1 MVILLSNKKYTVY
14 DDGGKVVI
22 IGSDKGVCIA
32 YANSI
37 KG

>member
-1 MVILLSNKKYTVY
+1 MVVLLSNKKYTVY
-14 DDGGKVVI
+14 GDDGKVII

-32 YANSI
+32 YAKQI